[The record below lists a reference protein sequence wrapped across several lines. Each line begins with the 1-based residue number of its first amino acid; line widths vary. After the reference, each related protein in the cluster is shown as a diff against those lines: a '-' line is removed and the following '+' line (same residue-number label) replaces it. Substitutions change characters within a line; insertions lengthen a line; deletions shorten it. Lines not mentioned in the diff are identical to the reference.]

1 MNTTQP
7 PADRSA
13 EKPSVILTPPG
24 GKAPPGGNHFFL
36 ITLCVTGLLILLLLA
51 AAVVWYLPRHQQPPT
66 GLVQPAAT
74 SPGGTEIPAA
84 VPDPGAGEADRLLG
98 EWLRLQAGAEAEHI
112 SVWGGDTYAAIVET
126 AAEADRLM
134 QQKRFTEAQVKYRQA
149 AGELEQLLGARGDLL
164 TQALDHGARALEQ
177 LDGASAGSAFAR
189 ALAIDPVNK
198 PAQQGAERA
207 QNLERVLALY
217 HEALQREKA
226 DEPDRA
232 AALLREALDL
242 DREFARAAAALADIE
257 ARLSARQYREAMS
270 RVLAALDRR
279 DPDAAEKALG
289 EARRL
294 RSDDR
299 AVADAS
305 LRLAELKKTVQL
317 RDLRRKAEEAAAA
330 ENWSAALDMYSR
342 ALDVDPHAAFAA
354 AGKAEAGLRL
364 NLDRSIRAVFA
375 TPSRLQEDT
384 PLREA
389 QQLLA
394 GAESIASPGPVLS
407 AQIAELSGLI
417 DTASMKIELCLRSN
431 NMTEVEIYHVGRFQP
446 FREIRLALRP
456 GSYIVVGRC
465 PGFRDV
471 RQTLT
476 VTAEQAGTLP
486 VFTVSCEEPI

>member
-36 ITLCVTGLLILLLLA
+36 ITLCITGLLILLLLA

-84 VPDPGAGEADRLLG
+84 APDPGAGEADRLLG

-134 QQKRFTEAQVKYRQA
+134 RQKRFTEAQVKYRQA

-189 ALAIDPVNK
+189 ALTIDPLNK

-217 HEALQREKA
+217 HEALQQEQK
-226 DEPDRA
+226 DELGPGGRSSA
-232 AALLREALDL
+232 GGPGPGQVSL
-242 DREFARAAAALADIE
+242 ARAGEALADIE

-270 RVLAALDRR
+270 RALAALDRR

-294 RSDDR
+294 RPDDR

-305 LRLAELKKTVQL
+305 LPAGGTQKNRSAAGTAK
-317 RDLRRKAEEAAAA
+317 RKAERGGGGRKLEPLP
-330 ENWSAALDMYSR
+330 WTCI
-342 ALDVDPHAAFAA
+342 HAP
-354 AGKAEAGLRL
+354 LM
-364 NLDRSIRAVFA
+364 S
-375 TPSRLQEDT
+375 TPMP
-384 PLREA
+384 PLPPPAKR
-389 QQLLA
+389 
-394 GAESIASPGPVLS
+394 
-407 AQIAELSGLI
+407 
-417 DTASMKIELCLRSN
+417 K
-431 NMTEVEIYHVGRFQP
+431 
-446 FREIRLALRP
+446 P
-456 GSYIVVGRC
+456 GSASSLTGPSERC
-465 PGFRDV
+465 SHHRRGCRKTPPCVKRNSSWP
-471 RQTLT
+471 
-476 VTAEQAGTLP
+476 APQA
-486 VFTVSCEEPI
+486 